1 MEEEWRGVLLPRG
14 KWQEGGCLL
23 GRREGRTGG
32 SAEDGGEGVPGW
44 RTWLCFGETNMVL
57 TASPDVTLQLP
68 FRDSPREASWYGP
81 RERGA
86 DTLASGPFFAY
97 LSVLF
102 DFFPPTLK

>member
-1 MEEEWRGVLLPRG
+1 MVVWRKSGEG
-14 KWQEGGCLL
+14 YYYQEGSGRKGGAYWV
-23 GRREGRTGG
+23 GRRRER
-32 SAEDGGEGVPGW
+32 DGGEGVPGW

-86 DTLASGPFFAY
+86 DTLASGPLFAY